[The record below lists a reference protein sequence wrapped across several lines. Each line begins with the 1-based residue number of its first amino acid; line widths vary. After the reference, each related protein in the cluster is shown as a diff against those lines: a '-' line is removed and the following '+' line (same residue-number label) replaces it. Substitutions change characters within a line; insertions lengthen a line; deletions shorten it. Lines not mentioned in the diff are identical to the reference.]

1 MRKTKKCRVQISLG
15 LLLERQWEWMNNFSD
30 VEVQEW
36 DLFEEEEFDS
46 EEEEFEEDE
55 DFMAEDWGGLDMFLL
70 RFLSG
75 LLESELHTCILF
87 MSAMWNAYCF
97 QFV

>member
-1 MRKTKKCRVQISLG
+1 
-15 LLLERQWEWMNNFSD
+15 
-30 VEVQEW
+30 
-36 DLFEEEEFDS
+36 
-46 EEEEFEEDE
+46 
-55 DFMAEDWGGLDMFLL
+55 MFLL